1 MFYYPFDPRIHNF
14 GNTGLLG
21 NIHAELA
28 PYFTDLIDLKA
39 YSGRN
44 IRKEITDALNPNRN
58 RILDLCCGV
67 GLSTANNGF
76 GIDTSA
82 EMITKARKIYREQL
96 FKAYDNNKMSGN
108 NKIIDNNKM
117 SGNNKIIDNNKIVD
131 DNNFLEFLESEVKL
145 NRNFMIAN
153 AENVTINDF
162 SNFHIDFDKFDIVTC
177 MFGFHEMPEFAHH
190 NIVQNAHK
198 LAKKEIVIVDISPEY
213 ESNELMRSGEP
224 YLLDYQNTIQSTL
237 KSYDFIETI
246 YIPKHVTIWKKSLK
260 YFL

>member
-21 NIHAELA
+21 HIHAELA
-28 PYFTDLIDLKA
+28 PYFTNLIDLKA

-44 IRKEITDALNPNRN
+44 IRKEITDALNPNKN

-82 EMITKARKIYREQL
+82 EMITKAKKIYREQL
-96 FKAYDNNKMSGN
+96 FKSYGD
-108 NKIIDNNKM
+108 
-117 SGNNKIIDNNKIVD
+117 NKIVD
-131 DNNFLEFLESEVKL
+131 NDDFLENEVKL

-153 AENVTINDF
+153 AENVTMNDF
-162 SNFHIDFDKFDIVTC
+162 SNFQIDFDKFDIVTC

-190 NIVQNAHK
+190 NIIENAHK
-198 LAKKEIVIVDISPEY
+198 LAKKDIIIVDISPDY

-224 YLLDYQNTIQSTL
+224 YLLDYQDTIQNTL
-237 KSYDFIETI
+237 KSYDFTETI

>member
-82 EMITKARKIYREQL
+82 EMITKAKKIYREQL
-96 FKAYDNNKMSGN
+96 FKSYDN
-108 NKIIDNNKM
+108 NKIIDK
-117 SGNNKIIDNNKIVD
+117 NKISDDNKIVD
-131 DNNFLEFLESEVKL
+131 DKNNEFFENEVKL

-162 SNFHIDFDKFDIVTC
+162 SNFNIDFDKFDIVTC

-198 LAKKEIVIVDISPEY
+198 LAKKEIIIVDISPEY
-213 ESNELMRSGEP
+213 ISNEFMRSGEP
-224 YLLDYQNTIQSTL
+224 YLVDYQNTIQSTL
-237 KSYDFIETI
+237 KSYDFTEII